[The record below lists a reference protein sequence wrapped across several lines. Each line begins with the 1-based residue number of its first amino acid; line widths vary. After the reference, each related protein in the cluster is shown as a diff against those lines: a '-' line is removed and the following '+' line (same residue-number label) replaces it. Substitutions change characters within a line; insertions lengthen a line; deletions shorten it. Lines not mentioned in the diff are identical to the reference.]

1 MPTECHSVV
10 RAPAFRVT
18 RLDGCGNPVESA
30 CSSATEEC
38 FVQITLTKVYQDR
51 QDAQRISA
59 NGILC
64 VDKPK
69 FQQLRWFEVAAELIN
84 VNPSLLNIMTSEP
97 LVLSDAADPVAI
109 GWDSEDDTAGTS
121 NFALEFWVGTEDEE
135 CEDGEVSYGY
145 GLIPWV
151 YQATTGDETYN
162 NDVVTFT
169 VTGITR
175 KGSPWGVG
183 PYNVRIVEAAG
194 PTLGDPAPL
203 LTPITATQHKRF
215 FWTKLAPPVGQ
226 CDCTDVTP
234 ELEASPLTG
243 TAPESVTFT
252 IPVDSDGNALVPGVL
267 VPGDAGAD
275 VPVTAGPTVIYNY
288 TVVGDYTATY
298 YLADRSGPVWTS
310 QEIVIT

>member
-18 RLDGCGNPVESA
+18 RLDACGVPIESA

-38 FVQITLTKVYQDR
+38 FVQITLTKVYQER

-59 NGILC
+59 NGIIC

-69 FQQLRWFEVAAELIN
+69 FQQLRWFEVSAELIN
-84 VNPSLLNIMTSEP
+84 VNPSLLNIMTSES

-109 GWDSEDDTAGTS
+109 GWNSEDDSAGTS

-135 CEDGEVSYGY
+135 CDDGEVTYGY
-145 GLIPWV
+145 GLLPWV

-169 VTGITR
+169 VTGITH
-175 KGSPWGVG
+175 KGSPWGLG

-203 LTPITATQHKRF
+203 LTPILPNQHKRF
-215 FWTKLAPPVGQ
+215 FWTQLPPPVGQ

-234 ELEASPLTG
+234 ELVASPLTG
-243 TAPESVTFT
+243 TAPEDITFT

-267 VPGDAGAD
+267 SFGDATAD
-275 VPVTAGPTVIYNY
+275 VAVTAGPSVVHSYTVI
-288 TVVGDYTATY
+288 GDYVATY
-298 YLADRSGPVWTS
+298 VLTAQSGPTWTS
-310 QEIVIT
+310 QELVIT